1 MQEARASGVYKHIYI
16 ALVQYTDMIA
26 NTQQTM
32 SMMIIIIIIIARNQF
47 KERHKKK
54 RSIQ

>member
-1 MQEARASGVYKHIYI
+1 MQEAGASGVGLCKHVYI
-16 ALVQYTDMIA
+16 ALVQYTDMLA

-32 SMMIIIIIIIARNQF
+32 SMMIIIIARYQF

-54 RSIQ
+54 RSVQ

>member
-1 MQEARASGVYKHIYI
+1 MQKARASGVYKHIYI
-16 ALVQYTDMIA
+16 ALVQYTDMLT

-32 SMMIIIIIIIARNQF
+32 SMMIIIIIARDQF